1 MRNVFPSQYMFAR
14 LTSGFFS
21 IIFFAVSCCTF
32 LYSHSWPHFFFL
44 FSFFQQSTVNAKTRF
59 EPWTSSIGSDRS
71 AQLSH
76 NHCPFEANVRHSDS
90 SSAIWHRKRMYPNLK
105 YIKVSNQFTELQA
118 LFYNRGLTQTTYTHT
133 QAWTNHY
140 VCKSVC
146 SLTLKTSKP
155 FIFIEILV
163 LYPTL
168 LIRNSTNCI

>member
-90 SSAIWHRKRMYPNLK
+90 SSAIWHRKCMYPNLK

-133 QAWTNHY
+133 QAF
-140 VCKSVC
+140 S
-146 SLTLKTSKP
+146 SFTLK
-155 FIFIEILV
+155 
-163 LYPTL
+163 
-168 LIRNSTNCI
+168 C